1 MQVVD
6 VDTMRRLDRK
16 TIESGIAGE
25 VLMERAGTSVA
36 KKAADILE
44 QTNGRRVL
52 ALTGKGNNGGD
63 GWVAAR
69 HLHKMGFE
77 VRVLAVATDGLKG
90 DALLN
95 FTRARDAGVPTTT
108 VGDINDTIMQALFQN
123 TDIILDALLGTG
135 AKGAPHSPY
144 DRLIELANTASHPI
158 VAVDIPSGVNGNSGE
173 APGMAITATAT
184 ITFGYAKLGNIL
196 YPGRELAGE
205 LIVVDIGILPHL
217 IDEEPIDIRTN
228 NEGITELLPYR
239 DPAGHKGTF
248 GKGYILAGSP
258 GMEGAA
264 ILAGKSFLR
273 SGAGL
278 VYLGMPKSVEPVISS
293 AFIEGVKHPLP
304 DVRKSGALSLRALG
318 EIHKRLANVDTL
330 IVGPGLGL
338 HFETRDTVIRLIRK
352 SVLPTVVDADG
363 LNALSQ
369 APDGTLGE
377 ITAPTV
383 FTPHF
388 GELSRLLKISIEE
401 IEKERILHSQK
412 WAKQLNSTL
421 LIKGN
426 PTVIAQAD
434 GTTWL
439 NTTGN
444 DALATAGA
452 GDVLTGLIGGFIAQ
466 GLSPLNAA
474 RLGTHIHGRAGEIAA
489 EHLGRRSVIAGD
501 ILDAVPDAILELE
514 S

>member
-1 MQVVD
+1 
-6 VDTMRRLDRK
+6 MRRLDRK

-36 KKAADILE
+36 EKTADILE

-52 ALTGKGNNGGD
+52 VLTGKGNNGGD

-69 HLHKMGFE
+69 HLHKRGFE
-77 VRVLAVATDGLKG
+77 VRVLALTTESLKG

-95 FTRARDAGVPTTT
+95 FTRARNAGVSFSIVDETE
-108 VGDINDTIMQALFQN
+108 DAMISALFQN
-123 TDIILDALLGTG
+123 SDIIVDALLGTG

-158 VAVDIPSGVNGNSGE
+158 VAVDIPSGVNGDSGK
-173 APGMAITATAT
+173 APGIAIVATAT
-184 ITFGYAKLGNIL
+184 LTFGYAKLGNIL

-228 NEGITELLPYR
+228 DEGIAELLPHR
-239 DPAGHKGTF
+239 NPAGHKGTF

-278 VYLGMPKSVEPVISS
+278 VYLGVPKSVEPVISS

-318 EIHKRLANVDTL
+318 EIHKRLADVDAL
-330 IVGPGLGL
+330 IIGPGLGL
-338 HFETRDTVIRLIRK
+338 HFETRDTVIRLIK
-352 SVLPTVVDADG
+352 KNALPTVVDADG
-363 LNALSQ
+363 LNSLSQ
-369 APDGTLGE
+369 APDDTFDE

-388 GELSRLLKISIEE
+388 GELSRLLKIPIEE
-401 IEKERILHSQK
+401 IAKGRILRSQE
-412 WAKQLNSTL
+412 WAKQLNCTL

-434 GTTWL
+434 GTIWL
-439 NTTGN
+439 NTTGS

-466 GLSPLNAA
+466 GLSPLAAA
-474 RLGTHIHGRAGEIAA
+474 RLGAYIHGRAGEIAA
-489 EHLGRRSVIAGD
+489 EYLGRRSVIAGD
-501 ILDAVPDAILELE
+501 ILDAVPNAILELE